1 MAAQIAAG
9 LLIPFAGSLLGS
21 LVAFFLRKELSP
33 RAQQSLNGFASGVMI
48 AAAVWSLLLPALEMH
63 SGKALPWLPACA
75 GLLAGVFFL
84 LALDKII
91 PHFHAAASRAEGPS
105 ARLKKGTMLFLA
117 VTIHNIP
124 EGMAVG
130 ASLAAAME
138 AGAPLSLFSALVLS
152 CGIALQNFPE
162 GAVVAAPL
170 KGLGFSRLKAFLFG
184 AASGAVEPAAA
195 LLTILLAPAF
205 LPAIPALLAFAAGA
219 MLYVAIEDLI
229 PDSQGGAHSDAGT
242 VSAALGFALMMAL
255 DTALG

>member
-117 VTIHNIP
+117 ATIHNI
-124 EGMAVG
+124 
-130 ASLAAAME
+130 
-138 AGAPLSLFSALVLS
+138 
-152 CGIALQNFPE
+152 PE

-229 PDSQGGAHSDAGT
+229 PDSQGGAHTDAGT

-255 DTALG
+255 DSALG